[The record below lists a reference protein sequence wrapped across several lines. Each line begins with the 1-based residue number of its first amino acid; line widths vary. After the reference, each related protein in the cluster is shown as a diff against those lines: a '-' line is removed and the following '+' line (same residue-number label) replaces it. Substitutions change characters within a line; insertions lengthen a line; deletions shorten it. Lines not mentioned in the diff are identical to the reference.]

1 MSKKDKS
8 DLLPKPPSKLAPRGI
23 QTFTVYR
30 TEDETGVSGDG
41 IVIEGVTL
49 ATGQCIVHWLYPP
62 PRGGIAIFDSM
73 NDFINVHIAP
83 HPANK
88 TIITFADGEQM
99 NYGESEGEEKQGDE
113 DQISKE
119 SNDKASKDQVDKPQ
133 PHTIDDT
140 KE

>member
-1 MSKKDKS
+1 MDEKNKD

-30 TEDETGVSGDG
+30 TDDESGVSGEG
-41 IVIEGVTL
+41 IVIEGVRL

-73 NDFINVHIAP
+73 TDFVNVHIAP

-88 TIITFADGEQM
+88 TIITFDDGEQTKFGM
-99 NYGESEGEEKQGDE
+99 FEDGDGEAEEDNKG
-113 DQISKE
+113 
-119 SNDKASKDQVDKPQ
+119 SNELPVKNQVDKPQ
-133 PHTIDDT
+133 SHTIDDT
-140 KE
+140 LE

>member
-1 MSKKDKS
+1 MDEKNKN

-99 NYGESEGEEKQGDE
+99 KFGNFEDE
-113 DQISKE
+113 DNKG
-119 SNDKASKDQVDKPQ
+119 SNELPVKNQVDKPQ